1 MANAIELNESNFDT
15 FIKDATGPVVVD
27 FWAQWCAPCRALI
40 PTLDAIAAE
49 GDGKYHVAKVNVD
62 DAPAIAARFAI
73 RSIPCM
79 VFFKGGE
86 KVDQLVGAH
95 PKAAIVSRLEAL
107 L

>member
-15 FIKDATGPVVVD
+15 FIKDASGPVLVD

-40 PTLDAIAAE
+40 PTLDAIATESA
-49 GDGKYHVAKVNVD
+49 GKYHIAKVNVD
-62 DAPAIAARFAI
+62 DAPAVAARFAI

-79 VFFKGGE
+79 IFFKGGE
-86 KVDQLVGAH
+86 KVDQIVGAH
-95 PKAAIVSRLEAL
+95 PKAAIVSKLEAL

>member
-15 FIKDATGPVVVD
+15 FIKSATGPVLVD
-27 FWAQWCAPCRALI
+27 FWATWCAPCRALI

-49 GDGKYHVAKVNVD
+49 ANGKYHIAKVNVD
-62 DAPAIAARFAI
+62 KASAVAARFAI

-79 VFFKGGE
+79 IFFKGGE

-95 PKAAIVSRLEAL
+95 PKAAIVSHLEAL